1 MNKDAALKHL
11 AQLEA
16 EAKALREILEAP
28 PAPAIAPLPLPSFP
42 GEKSWRLDGSNGG
55 FSPTNFTG
63 LPCGNNFY
71 PDRAT
76 AQAYADAFDVA
87 LALRRQPGSDGKPFG
102 PGHIVRIDK
111 DGDLVIL
118 RYSHCDA
125 NSRITPV
132 FTTRSFA
139 DAAIEA
145 VGKDRVIAAIK
156 LFSNFN

>member
-1 MNKDAALKHL
+1 MNKDAALKRL

-28 PAPAIAPLPLPSFP
+28 PAPAIAPLPLPSLP
-42 GEKSWRLDGSNGG
+42 GENSWRLDGSNAD
-55 FSPTNFTG
+55 FSPTPFNWV
-63 LPCGNNFY
+63 PDGNNFY

-87 LALRRQPGSDGKPFG
+87 LALRRQPGCDAKPFG
-102 PGHIVRIDK
+102 PGLIVRINK

-118 RYSHCDA
+118 RYAHCEA
-125 NSRITPV
+125 IPRITPI
-132 FTTRSFA
+132 FTTRPYA
-139 DAAIEA
+139 EAAIEA